1 MKKILFYIF
10 IVALFPVSQSFAF
23 SIKDSTEA
31 NSNLETYNQKI
42 NSFST
47 LLNGNGSS
55 IDANEARNFKLLL
68 GQMSGQAY
76 TVTALYKN
84 IGSEAL
90 YTPDCKNVINQEI
103 IDINSKL
110 NSNLSQTRILLGSD
124 NDMVMAYQN
133 LIGVLFQYNRICQDQ
148 KVMDDTKAK
157 MTSIENQFFNTSSNK
172 NTQATAKDSNA
183 DPWIIEGGYIRGSDL
198 FCDTGYNKDTVNF
211 KCIKDQTVATCSQN
225 TDYLGRKIADSQGN
239 PSMSCHCTSGYKW
252 VGGTKCQKYNVE
264 TGDLV
269 EDTPVTIPTKTNT
282 VTATPDVVKT
292 VTVGQP
298 VISTT
303 HTTKPTPSSPSK
315 GKTIAIDT
323 QKSVISEPSTTPT
336 TTVSVPTMAQ
346 PKVTEEK
353 ATQST
358 GIFGKIKSIFHNWFQ

>member
-1 MKKILFYIF
+1 MKKILFYIL
-10 IVALFPVSQSFAF
+10 IATLFSINQSFAF

-31 NSNLETYNQKI
+31 NYNLETYNQKI

-47 LLNGNGSS
+47 LLNSNGSS
-55 IDANEARNFKLLL
+55 IDANEARNFRLLL
-68 GQMSGQAY
+68 GQMSGQAF
-76 TVTALYKN
+76 TITALYKN

-90 YTPDCKNVINQEI
+90 YTPDCKNLINQEI

-148 KVMDDTKAK
+148 KVMDDTKTK
-157 MTSIENQFFNTSSNK
+157 MTSIENQFFNTSGSK
-172 NTQATAKDSNA
+172 NTQATAKDSND

-211 KCIKDQTVATCSQN
+211 KCVKDQTVANCSQS
-225 TDYLGRKIADSQGN
+225 TDYLGRKIADSQGH

-264 TGDLV
+264 TGELV
-269 EDTPVTIPTKTNT
+269 EDTPVSIPIKT
-282 VTATPDVVKT
+282 VTATPDVAKT
-292 VTVGQP
+292 AIVTQP
-298 VISTT
+298 VISTI
-303 HTTKPTPSSPSK
+303 HTKTSPSK
-315 GKTIAIDT
+315 GKIIVVDN
-323 QKSVISEPSTTPT
+323 QKNIISEPSATAT
-336 TTVSVPTMAQ
+336 TTISLPTKAQ

-353 ATQST
+353 ATQSV
-358 GIFGKIKSIFHNWFQ
+358 GIFGKIKNVFRNWFQ